1 MWRRTIIEMG
11 KTSNQERTNSVLRPS
26 LYHDRVSWL
35 LLALPLRGILKRKEL
50 QTEVV
55 NFLILGKALS
65 LDIVS
70 SAQNVRL
77 SAF

>member
-1 MWRRTIIEMG
+1 MEKITFTPDGADGEAVDFY
-11 KTSNQERTNSVLRPS
+11 VLEQTRIG
-26 LYHDRVSWL
+26 
-35 LLALPLRGILKRKEL
+35 GILKRKEL

-70 SAQNVRL
+70 SARNVRL
-77 SAF
+77 SDKLAHKFFSMFKS

>member
-11 KTSNQERTNSVLRPS
+11 KTSNHERTNSVLRPL

-70 SAQNVRL
+70 SARNVRL